1 MSASGDVVTKLKQ
14 LENSPPTAQRAEA
27 YNDTLS
33 EIIKSF
39 SGSDL
44 AANLVAYVQSIL
56 SDNIGVIASRPLLS
70 AFVEQYRNLE
80 DNDVKVEA
88 GNEIIQLLAPK
99 TVSFEQQDTD
109 LKFALADAY
118 EAEEDF
124 TNSAKTLQVITLDS
138 SQRNVSDN
146 EKAQVWIRICR
157 CYLEEDN
164 PTNAVT
170 YLNRL
175 KQIIYNVTDQVIKLQ
190 FQLSQARIS
199 DSMNQFLDASTAYY
213 ALSSERAID
222 EEERLHTLSAAIT
235 CAVLG
240 PAGPTR
246 ARQLGKLY
254 KDDRAVDAP
263 EFSIL
268 ELPRPPS
275 CTRRSR
281 RLRSRAQRSPARKD
295 E

>member
-1 MSASGDVVTKLKQ
+1 MSASGDVVTKLQQ

-27 YNDTLS
+27 YNSTLS

-70 AFVEQYRNLE
+70 AFVEQYRILQ

-124 TNSAKTLQVITLDS
+124 TNSAKTLQVS
-138 SQRNVSDN
+138 PS
-146 EKAQVWIRICR
+146 IR
-157 CYLEEDN
+157 LS
-164 PTNAVT
+164 VT
-170 YLNRL
+170 S
-175 KQIIYNVTDQVIKLQ
+175 VT
-190 FQLSQARIS
+190 
-199 DSMNQFLDASTAYY
+199 T
-213 ALSSERAID
+213 
-222 EEERLHTLSAAIT
+222 
-235 CAVLG
+235 
-240 PAGPTR
+240 
-246 ARQLGKLY
+246 
-254 KDDRAVDAP
+254 
-263 EFSIL
+263 
-268 ELPRPPS
+268 
-275 CTRRSR
+275 R
-281 RLRSRAQRSPARKD
+281 RLRYGSASAAAT
-295 E
+295 

>member
-1 MSASGDVVTKLKQ
+1 MSASGDVVSKLQQ

-27 YNDTLS
+27 YNSTLS
-33 EIIKSF
+33 EIINSF

-44 AANLVAYVQSIL
+44 AANLVAYVRSIL

-70 AFVEQYRNLE
+70 AFVEQYRNLQ
-80 DNDVKVEA
+80 DNDVKIEA

-118 EAEEDF
+118 EADEDF

-138 SQRNVSDN
+138 SQRSVSDN

-175 KQIIYNVTDQVIKLQ
+175 KQIIYNVSDQTVKLL
-190 FQLSQARIS
+190 FQLSQ
-199 DSMNQFLDASTAYY
+199 DAQTWSASRPTASS
-213 ALSSERAID
+213 ALSSQPKSPCA
-222 EEERLHTLSAAIT
+222 SAQ
-235 CAVLG
+235 C
-240 PAGPTR
+240 P
-246 ARQLGKLY
+246 
-254 KDDRAVDAP
+254 
-263 EFSIL
+263 
-268 ELPRPPS
+268 
-275 CTRRSR
+275 
-281 RLRSRAQRSPARKD
+281 AQRTLYS
-295 E
+295 